1 MPVFTD
7 NGESAAMPAPHDPTT
22 WQAFSQL
29 INARRSMRGYL
40 PKPVERSLI
49 EEILTVASR
58 SPSGT
63 NTQPWRVHVLTGD
76 ALDRVVQTV
85 CTAYD
90 AEPNRCDSV
99 IYSNLDGEPY
109 LSRKRSLGKAMYGLM
124 GIVKGDTDAMLAQRR
139 RNFEF
144 FGAPVGIFVTVDKAL
159 GVGSWLDTGMFMQS
173 LMLAAKARGLDTC
186 PQGFWVQYESVVAQ
200 AVGLPENER
209 LVSGIALGYADPSV
223 PENALRSERAALDEF
238 AVIHD

>member
-1 MPVFTD
+1 
-7 NGESAAMPAPHDPTT
+7 MPAPYEPAT

-29 INARRSMRGYL
+29 INARRSTRGYL

-49 EEILTVASR
+49 EEILTLAAR

-76 ALDRVVQTV
+76 ALDRVVQAV
-85 CTAYD
+85 CAAYD
-90 AEPNRCDSV
+90 DEPNRCDSV

-109 LSRKRSLGKAMYGLM
+109 LSRKRTLGKAMYGLM
-124 GIVKGDTDAMLAQRR
+124 GFGKGDTAAMLAQRR

-144 FGAPVGIFVTVDKAL
+144 FGAPVGLLITVDNGI

-200 AVGLPENER
+200 AIGLPENER
-209 LVSGIALGYADPSV
+209 LVSGIALGYADPSA
-223 PENALRSERAALDEF
+223 PENALNTERAALNEF
-238 AVIHD
+238 AVIHE